1 MAIRFNN
8 QDLPPFV
15 VVKDLHLPIL
25 TGVKQ
30 TTSKVKGRAGS
41 WDFGNELEDRVI
53 SADITIEADSLSDLL
68 QKVRDFGEWLYYT
81 EAKPLQLVG
90 DPDVYYLAKL
100 TGDTDL
106 NLLLSIGQ
114 CRISFICTD
123 PYAYGKKK
131 EVLFQSGPV
140 EVENQ
145 GGVDTSPLIE
155 MEFTAPTTEFAII
168 NKTQSL
174 YFGQPVHMDSRD
186 ENVPTQ
192 RLVIDDDGSSIAKW
206 TSGIA
211 MDGGIVTGSF
221 LSDGEQIKV
230 ADYGKGE
237 DWHGPAKIKVF
248 PQPLQDFSVEAR
260 VGFTALVME
269 GHEGR
274 VGRIEIY
281 LLDVN
286 NNRIG
291 KMALCNFTTAMSKPT
306 MEARV
311 GTLDDGHYFVN
322 QDLEGLFLSRFSGRI
337 SISRIGQMWNFKIAR
352 GGFITSQVWSNQYF
366 DAESLYQTQVAGI
379 QIHVGARGENDPY
392 SSAYFDLVR
401 VFEENVIQEETP
413 NVFETGD
420 QLLIDC
426 ASGGILKNGFPFYS
440 SLKPSSQFLRLE
452 KGKNVITCSPSIVQ
466 NGKVRFQERWL

>member
-15 VVKDLHLPIL
+15 VVKDIHLPIL
-25 TGVKQ
+25 TPVKQ
-30 TTSKVKGRAGS
+30 TTSEIKGRAGS

-81 EAKPLQLVG
+81 EAKPLQLLD

-114 CRISFICTD
+114 CRISFLCTD
-123 PYAYGKKK
+123 PYAYGNEK
-131 EVLFQSGPV
+131 EVLFQSGSV

-145 GGVDTSPLIE
+145 GGVDTPPLIE
-155 MEFTAPTTEFAII
+155 MEFTEPTTEFSIFNGAQ
-168 NKTQSL
+168 NL
-174 YFGQPVHMDSRD
+174 YFGQPAHTDSKV
-186 ENVPTQ
+186 ENIPTQ
-192 RLVIDDDGSSIAKW
+192 KLVIDDDGSSIAKW

-211 MDGGIVTGSF
+211 MDGGTVTGSF
-221 LSDGEQIKV
+221 ESNGEEIRV

-237 DWHGPAKIKVF
+237 GWHGPAKIKVF

-260 VGFTALVME
+260 VGFTTLAME
-269 GHEGR
+269 GHGGR

-291 KMALCNFTTAMSKPT
+291 KMALCNFTTAMNRPT
-306 MEARV
+306 MEART

-322 QDLEGLFLSRFSGRI
+322 QDLEGLFLARFSGRI
-337 SISRIGQMWNFKIAR
+337 SISRIGQMWNFKMNR
-352 GGFITSQVWSNQYF
+352 GGFVTAQVWSNQYF
-366 DAESLYQTQVAGI
+366 DTESLHQTPIAGI
-379 QIHVGARGENDPY
+379 QIHIGARGENDPY
-392 SSAYFDLVR
+392 TNAYFDLVR

-413 NVFETGD
+413 NVFEKGD
-420 QLLIDC
+420 QLQIDC
-426 ASGGILKNGFPFYS
+426 ASGEVLKNGFPFYS

-452 KGKNVITCSPSIVQ
+452 KG
-466 NGKVRFQERWL
+466 